1 MKRKI
6 YCDYL
11 RLIATFAVVVLHV
24 SASNWYGADVHG
36 LAWQSF
42 NFYDSATRWSV
53 PIFVMIS
60 GALFLGRE
68 IPIKKIYS
76 KYILRLVIAFFTWN
90 LFYAIM
96 TQETSRHGIIYGLKT
111 HKEAIVSGHYHM
123 WFVIMI
129 IALYMCIPF
138 CKKIVSDTLTTKYFL
153 ILSFVFSMMIPWIV
167 QLLKDYVVGS
177 NEQLVK
183 FVGIVN
189 SKLSVMSMNMML
201 GYSFYFVLGYYLD
214 KIELNKKQRI
224 IIYILGI
231 IGLVFTILVD
241 LNLALKMHQ
250 PCGNYYGNFR
260 VNVLLE
266 VVAVYTFFKYREY
279 KNLRLN
285 KFVYLISQYT
295 LGIYLIH
302 AFFIEK
308 YASIFKFNTL
318 SFNAM
323 VSVPVVSV
331 VVFISAIIV
340 SALLK
345 YIPIIKKY
353 CV

>member
-1 MKRKI
+1 
-6 YCDYL
+6 
-11 RLIATFAVVVLHV
+11 
-24 SASNWYGADVHG
+24 
-36 LAWQSF
+36 
-42 NFYDSATRWSV
+42 
-53 PIFVMIS
+53 
-60 GALFLGRE
+60 
-68 IPIKKIYS
+68 
-76 KYILRLVIAFFTWN
+76 
-90 LFYAIM
+90 
-96 TQETSRHGIIYGLKT
+96 
-111 HKEAIVSGHYHM
+111 
-123 WFVIMI
+123 
-129 IALYMCIPF
+129 
-138 CKKIVSDTLTTKYFL
+138 
-153 ILSFVFSMMIPWIV
+153 MIPWIV

-189 SKLSVMSMNMML
+189 SKLSIMSMNMML
-201 GYSFYFVLGYYLD
+201 GYSFYFVLGYHMD

-231 IGLVFTILVD
+231 IGLTFTILVD
-241 LNLALKMHQ
+241 LNLALKTHQ

-260 VNVLLE
+260 VNVFLE
-266 VVAVYTFFKYREY
+266 VVAVYTFFKYLKY
-279 KNLRLN
+279 KNWRLN

-318 SFNAM
+318 SFNAI

-331 VVFISAIIV
+331 VVFVSAIIV